1 MSLIIPISLGVTLL
15 DYTGV
20 LSLMAGFLN
29 PLFHYLGLS
38 GQCALVFLTSIFLN
52 IYSAI
57 AVISTLP
64 LSMRETT
71 ILAAMCLISHNIIVE
86 VMILQKTGSKAW
98 KMVLL
103 RLGSSII
110 MAIVLNLLLP
120 ADQVIN
126 KLQSGPMITTPSFT
140 GKMYDW
146 MVMVFWL
153 SLKVA
158 GFVTALMILQKW
170 MEKMGIMV
178 WLSKVLSPL
187 ILIMGLPRNSAFL
200 WIVAN
205 VLGLGYS
212 AAIMIDYHD
221 QKKISKE
228 ENDIVNHHI
237 AVNHSLFEDTLLFM
251 AIGVSAFWITVPR
264 IILAMI
270 IVWLYRLGKLLRF
283 SAVY

>member
-1 MSLIIPISLGVTLL
+1 LSLIIPISLGVTLL